1 MIRKSRQ
8 IWKNSTSCVEN
19 SSNGLL
25 LLTFCACVLIC
36 TRRKKVNA
44 LSKDFSTV
52 GELLASNKSNVYVRP
67 QIGAKSISIL
77 VECLGELGYKLK
89 D

>member
-1 MIRKSRQ
+1 M
-8 IWKNSTSCVEN
+8 EN

-44 LSKDFSTV
+44 LSNDFSTV
-52 GELLASNKSNVYVRP
+52 GELLVSNKSNVYVSP
-67 QIGAKSISIL
+67 QIGTKSIFIL
-77 VECLGELGYKLK
+77 EECLRKIGYKIK